1 MIDIKI
7 GDCREKLKELPN
19 NFFHTVITSPPYW
32 GLRDYGTGKWIGGD
46 PNCSHI
52 AGKSRNDADREFG
65 TKETL
70 TVQYRDVCKDCGA
83 VREDNQIGMEPSPE
97 EYVGKIVRTFQE
109 VKRVLRPDGTLWL
122 NLGDSYSSGG
132 RTSTTNQ
139 SVRGDKDYGV
149 TRPPVSG
156 SIKPKD
162 LVGIPWR
169 VALALQEDGWYLR
182 QDIIWHKPNPMPESV
197 KDRCTKAHEYI
208 FLLTKSEQYYYDNE
222 AIKED
227 CKQSTI
233 DRNNYK
239 FNGAFKG
246 QFLGT
251 PNEKRWQDGRP
262 IENPNFSSDGKSNKR
277 SVWTVPVKP
286 YNEAHFAVF
295 PTSLI
300 EPALLAG
307 CPPKICSECGT
318 PYERDMVTVEVPD
331 RETRDNMVGVIPKRD
346 KTSRM
351 NSKNM
356 ESLVQEDRGF
366 TKNCSCSGSQTSA
379 GRVLDPFGGSGTT
392 ALVADRNGRDAT
404 IIELNEKYVD
414 IAETRLGGET
424 PLFTEI
430 KKEVVNER

>member
-83 VREDNQIGMEPSPE
+83 VRQDNQIGMEASPE
-97 EYVGKIVRTFQE
+97 EYVRKIVRTFQE
-109 VKRVLRPDGTLWL
+109 VKRVLRDDGTLWL

-139 SVRGDKDYGV
+139 TVRGDKDYGV

-208 FLLTKSEQYYYDNE
+208 FLLSKSEKYYYDSH
-222 AIKED
+222 AIKEQSVD
-227 CKQSTI
+227 C
-233 DRNNYK
+233 
-239 FNGAFKG
+239 
-246 QFLGT
+246 L
-251 PNEKRWQDGRP
+251 
-262 IENPNFSSDGKSNKR
+262 SNKR

-295 PTSLI
+295 PTELI
-300 EPALLAG
+300 EPAILAG

-318 PYERDMVTVEVPD
+318 PYEREMVTIEVPE

-351 NSKNM
+351 NSKDM
-356 ESLVQEDRGF
+356 KSLVQEDRGF

-392 ALVADRNGRDAT
+392 ALVADRHGRDAT
-404 IIELNEKYVD
+404 IIELNQKYVD
-414 IAETRLGGET
+414 IAENRLGSDA
-424 PLFTEI
+424 PLFTELRR
-430 KKEVVNER
+430 EVVNES

>member
-83 VREDNQIGMEPSPE
+83 VREDNQIGMEASPE
-97 EYVGKIVRTFQE
+97 EYVRKIVRTFQE
-109 VKRVLRPDGTLWL
+109 VKRVLRDDGTLWL

-208 FLLTKSEQYYYDNE
+208 FLLSKSEKYYYDSH
-222 AIKED
+222 AIKEQSVD
-227 CKQSTI
+227 C
-233 DRNNYK
+233 
-239 FNGAFKG
+239 
-246 QFLGT
+246 L
-251 PNEKRWQDGRP
+251 
-262 IENPNFSSDGKSNKR
+262 SNKR

-295 PTSLI
+295 PTELI
-300 EPALLAG
+300 EPAILAG

-318 PYERDMVTVEVPD
+318 PYEREMVTIEVPERSR
-331 RETRDNMVGVIPKRD
+331 RENMIGVIPKRE
-346 KTSRM
+346 TISRQ
-351 NSKNM
+351 NSKEM
-356 ESLVQEDRGF
+356 KPLIQEDRGF

-392 ALVADRNGRDAT
+392 ALVADRHGRDAT
-404 IIELNEKYVD
+404 IIELNQKYVD
-414 IAETRLGGET
+414 IAENRLGSDA
-424 PLFTEI
+424 PLFTELRR
-430 KKEVVNER
+430 EVVNES

>member
-83 VREDNQIGMEPSPE
+83 VREDNQIGMEASPE
-97 EYVGKIVRTFQE
+97 EYVRKIVRTFQE
-109 VKRVLRPDGTLWL
+109 VKRVLRDDGTLWL

-139 SVRGDKDYGV
+139 TVRGDKDYGV

-208 FLLTKSEQYYYDNE
+208 FLLSKSEKYYYDSH
-222 AIKED
+222 AIKEQSVD
-227 CKQSTI
+227 C
-233 DRNNYK
+233 
-239 FNGAFKG
+239 
-246 QFLGT
+246 L
-251 PNEKRWQDGRP
+251 
-262 IENPNFSSDGKSNKR
+262 SNKR

-295 PTSLI
+295 PTELI
-300 EPALLAG
+300 EPAILAG

-318 PYERDMVTVEVPD
+318 PYEREMVTIEIPE

-351 NSKNM
+351 NSKDM
-356 ESLVQEDRGF
+356 KSLVQEDRGF
-366 TKNCSCSGSQTSA
+366 TKNCSCSGSKTSA

-392 ALVADRNGRDAT
+392 ALVADRHGRDAT
-404 IIELNEKYVD
+404 IIELNQKYVD
-414 IAETRLGGET
+414 IAENRLGSDA
-424 PLFTEI
+424 PLFTELRR
-430 KKEVVNER
+430 EVVNES

>member
-1 MIDIKI
+1 MSGITVIDIKI

-83 VREDNQIGMEPSPE
+83 VRQDNQIGMEASPE
-97 EYVGKIVRTFQE
+97 EYVRKIVRTFQE
-109 VKRVLRPDGTLWL
+109 VKRVLRDDGTLWL

-208 FLLTKSEQYYYDNE
+208 FLLSKSEKYYYDSH
-222 AIKED
+222 AIKEQSVD
-227 CKQSTI
+227 C
-233 DRNNYK
+233 
-239 FNGAFKG
+239 
-246 QFLGT
+246 L
-251 PNEKRWQDGRP
+251 
-262 IENPNFSSDGKSNKR
+262 SNKR

-295 PTSLI
+295 PTELI
-300 EPALLAG
+300 EPAILAG

-318 PYERDMVTVEVPD
+318 PYEREMVTIEVPE

-351 NSKNM
+351 NSKDM
-356 ESLVQEDRGF
+356 KSLVQEDRGF

-392 ALVADRNGRDAT
+392 ALVADRHGRDAT
-404 IIELNEKYVD
+404 IIELNQKYVD
-414 IAETRLGGET
+414 IAENRLGSDA
-424 PLFTEI
+424 PLFTELRR
-430 KKEVVNER
+430 EVVNES

>member
-83 VREDNQIGMEPSPE
+83 VREDNQIGMEASPE
-97 EYVGKIVRTFQE
+97 EYVRKIVRTFQE

-208 FLLTKSEQYYYDNE
+208 FLLTKSEQYYYDSQAIMEEAQDWGTRDRVNGKYHNE
-222 AIKED
+222 
-227 CKQSTI
+227 
-233 DRNNYK
+233 
-239 FNGAFKG
+239 
-246 QFLGT
+246 GT
-251 PNEKRWQDGRP
+251 GLNPHTGLEKSYTHR
-262 IENPNFSSDGKSNKR
+262 NKR

-286 YNEAHFAVF
+286 YHDAHFAVF

-318 PYERDMVTVEVPD
+318 PYEREMVTVEVPD

-351 NSKNM
+351 NSKDM
-356 ESLVQEDRGF
+356 KPLIQEDRGF

-414 IAETRLGGET
+414 IAENRLGGET

-430 KKEVVNER
+430 KKEVVNEG